1 MKDVPEWIVALAAV
15 GAVGILGVLGWGLIG
30 LLERAWLVAGE
41 MPELRKTL
49 DEERERVAG
58 LAKRCAELEAEN
70 AALKAGGPFR

>member
-1 MKDVPEWIVALAAV
+1 MKDVPAWFVTLAVVGGVA
-15 GAVGILGVLGWGLIG
+15 ILGVLGWGLLG
-30 LLERAWLVAGE
+30 FLERAWLVAGE